1 MATIIELSPGDEE
14 RLDALVAD
22 TGRSKEFYLREIVER
37 RLDDVEDYYSAVK
50 VMEGV
55 RQGEERTYSSEDV
68 RVQLG
73 LDN

>member
-1 MATIIELSPGDEE
+1 M
-14 RLDALVAD
+14 AD
-22 TGRSKEFYLREIVER
+22 TGRNKEFYLREIVER